1 MNFFSNDLVKGVT
14 NLMSNG
20 GWGGSEKEN
29 LLRSNLERCT
39 YSDEYI
45 IV

>member
-1 MNFFSNDLVKGVT
+1 
-14 NLMSNG
+14 MSNG